1 MNIVTLIGR
10 TTAKPELKMTAS
22 GKSVCTFTLA
32 VNKNFKKDEANFIP
46 CIFWNERAET
56 ICKYVDKGQQI
67 AVTGELTSRQY
78 EADGKKRTAIEVVGK
93 RFDFCGSK
101 SEGATNSTPASES
114 ASNGASDAN
123 YEEVGSEDDLPF

>member
-10 TTAKPELKMTAS
+10 TTAKPELKMTTS

-46 CIFWNERAET
+46 CIFWGERAEI

-67 AVTGELTSRQY
+67 AVSGELTSRQY
-78 EADGKKRTAIEVVGK
+78 EVDGKKRTAIEVVGD
-93 RFDFCGSK
+93 RFEFCGSK
-101 SEGATNSTPASES
+101 TEGSSAPAP
-114 ASNGASDAN
+114 AN
-123 YEEVGSEDDLPF
+123 AFTGKPEYEEVGNEDDLPF